1 MSWLR
6 RFVAISERVAVG
18 LALLGALSLG
28 CVAVITAIDVA
39 IRPFGRG
46 VIGVV
51 DYVQLF
57 VITGVFLAMPY
68 TFLAD
73 GHVRVQLV
81 LDLLPAGFRKAVLV
95 TVTIV
100 MLAFLV
106 LLVMQTYQGF
116 QSVAARRDR
125 TLNIALPLT
134 WFWGPMLLGLALS
147 IVTTI
152 ALLLK
157 QILGIETRR
166 SET

>member
-1 MSWLR
+1 MNLLLR
-6 RFVAISERVAVG
+6 FIRLSERVAIG

-28 CVAVITAIDVA
+28 CVAVITAIDVT

-46 VIGVV
+46 IIGVV

-68 TFLAD
+68 TFLVD

-81 LDLLPAGFRKAVLV
+81 LDLLPAGVRRAVLV
-95 TVTIV
+95 TVTLV
-100 MLAFLV
+100 MLGFLV
-106 LLVMQTYQGF
+106 LLVMQTWQGYE
-116 QSVAARRDR
+116 SVAARRDR
-125 TLNIALPLT
+125 TLNIALPMT
-134 WFWGPMLLGLALS
+134 WFWGPMLVGLALS

-157 QILGIETRR
+157 QILGIETSR
-166 SET
+166 SES